1 MEGLKMTGV
10 AQLPRPLLFDL
21 GEIGK
26 AVRDPQTIIHGQAA
40 GFRAYS
46 LGQVCVPPVQSMG
59 QPPMPAF
66 LAGPEAQT
74 CIKSGYVKGADHF
87 VVKIAPGGVSENE
100 KRGLPTNT
108 GLNLLFSQHTLRL
121 EAILFD
127 EGILTEMR
135 TAAAAALAARLFAP
149 RTVMKV
155 GMFGCG
161 VQARWQLRFLRAVT
175 DCRQAL
181 VNSRNTEH
189 AARFCEEMRDEGW
202 EIRMASAHEI
212 ASSCQ
217 LIHTATPSR
226 TPLLRRDWF
235 TTGVAVH
242 INAMGAD
249 VPGKQELEPCL
260 VAAADLLV
268 CDSRAQTFER
278 GEFQEAVSQKLL
290 DATSVLEIGEVLDQ
304 PKLHRQGAEDVRLTI
319 FDSSGVAVQDIMIT
333 QMVYDAL
340 VGQRSHL

>member
-1 MEGLKMTGV
+1 MMTGV

-21 GEIGK
+21 AEIGK
-26 AVRDPQTIIHGQAA
+26 AVQDAKAIIDGQAA

-59 QPPMPAF
+59 QPPLHAF

-74 CIKSGYVKGADHF
+74 CIKSGYVKGAEHF
-87 VVKIAPGGVSENE
+87 VIKIAPGGVSENE
-100 KRGLPTNT
+100 QRGLPTNT
-108 GLNLLFSQHTLRL
+108 GLNLLFSQRTLRL
-121 EAILFD
+121 EAVLFD

-149 RTVMKV
+149 RSLTKV
-155 GMFGCG
+155 GILGSG
-161 VQARWQLRFLRAVT
+161 VQARWQLRFLKTVT

-181 VNSRNTEH
+181 VNSRNTER
-189 AARFCEEMRDEGW
+189 AARLCEDMRAEGW
-202 EIRMASAHEI
+202 EIHTASAQEI

-226 TPLLRRDWF
+226 APLLHRDWF
-235 TTGVAVH
+235 TTGTAVH

-249 VPGKQELEPCL
+249 VPGKQELEPSL

-278 GEFQEAVSQKLL
+278 GEFQEAASQGFIST
-290 DATSVLEIGEVLDQ
+290 TSVFEIGEVAHQ
-304 PKLHRQGAEDVRLTI
+304 PQLHRQGAEDARLTI